1 MPRPSA
7 DREVEARERARHASP
22 LRTWYGGMRKSK
34 LSGTP
39 RSLWLVLAA
48 RGTTTTSQGRRMRRP
63 CADREFASRH
73 EVEAREKSRRERGA
87 RHASPL
93 RIWYGGMR
101 KSKLSGNAA
110 IDKVST
116 RRARHHNNFAGATH
130 ASPPCADKNW
140 HRDTGEACLAPTKRT
155 WTAVQ

>member
-1 MPRPSA
+1 
-7 DREVEARERARHASP
+7 
-22 LRTWYGGMRKSK
+22 
-34 LSGTP
+34 
-39 RSLWLVLAA
+39 
-48 RGTTTTSQGRRMRRP
+48 MRRP
-63 CADREFASRH
+63 CADREFASR
-73 EVEAREKSRRERGA
+73 EVEGRERA

-101 KSKLSGNAA
+101 KSKPSGNAA

-116 RRARHHNNFAGATH
+116 RRARHHNNFVGATH